1 MTQARTRCSTNARQN
16 EIVRTVLKLSAER
29 SPGLITT
36 QEIADAIGVTQ
47 GAIFRH
53 FPSKAAV
60 WLAVIG
66 WVEENLLPALAAA
79 AARASGP
86 VDGLRQ
92 VFFAHVD
99 FVVAN
104 PGVPRLIF
112 HELQEANDTQVKLG
126 VRRILVGYRK
136 LLDGLLAATGKLDEF
151 DPSLDIDAAATLFI
165 GTVQGLVMQSMLSGQ
180 EADMHLA
187 ARKIFPLYLRSLRS
201 PA

>member
-187 ARKIFPLYLRSLRS
+187 ARKVFPLYLRSLRS